1 MTASNEIEHEV
12 SSGNIFEDLGFD
24 RSTSDKL
31 AYKAGLVSILR
42 GIQHERSLSQV
53 AFSRLTGIPQPRL
66 SKLFNGKIA
75 EMSTDKLLDAIAR
88 LGGHVAIRVEP
99 HPAKGEAGRVE
110 LELA

>member
-1 MTASNEIEHEV
+1 MSNEIEYEV
-12 SSGNIFEDLGFD
+12 SSGNVFEDLGFD
-24 RSTSDKL
+24 RSSADRL
-31 AYKAGLVSILR
+31 AYKAGLVSVLR
-42 GIQHERSLSQV
+42 SIQQERSLSQV

-66 SKLFNGKIA
+66 SKLFSGKIA

-99 HPAKGEAGRVE
+99 NPAEAEAGRVE

>member
-1 MTASNEIEHEV
+1 MTKPNEIDYEV
-12 SSGNIFEDLGFD
+12 SSGNVFEDLGFD
-24 RSTSDKL
+24 RATADKL
-31 AYKAGLVSILR
+31 AYKAGLVGVLHR
-42 GIQHERSLSQV
+42 VQQERSLSQM

-75 EMSTDKLLDAIAR
+75 EMSTDRLLDAITR

-99 HPAKGEAGRVE
+99 HPAKEEAGRVE